1 MDYAASVP
9 RQFEAFQI
17 RCFVRDPEK
26 LQARYTHPRSCRRV
40 TRTREAARYTDRY
53 MDPEN
58 RYTDPE
64 KLHVTRTPRTVTRTP
79 RSCTLHGPREAA
91 RYADRYTDPEN
102 RYTDPEKLHRVSRVA

>member
-26 LQARYTHPRSCRRV
+26 LQARYTHPRSCTLRGPLHGP
-40 TRTREAARYTDRY
+40 RE
-53 MDPEN
+53 P
-58 RYTDPE
+58 
-64 KLHVTRTPRTVTRTP
+64 
-79 RSCTLHGPREAA
+79 LHGPREAA
-91 RYADRYTDPEN
+91 RYTDRYTDPEN